1 MCGCIFHFDRALDA
15 QLKAKHLAILWRKE
29 PHVGHA
35 VRLTKVNWSYFTL
48 PPPPFYILH
57 VSKAYENQWKWIR
70 FRPMRIRIQVRIQ
83 VVNTKKKIIRKV
95 ATTSLAMSYKFI
107 QNIITPFNSKCLK
120 DSYFSAS
127 SVRFTYGTFTS
138 LFYIL
143 VLDLDPHVFMRI
155 RIRNTSWAWIKSS
168 IFIANYFGFVRCV

>member
-35 VRLTKVNWSYFTL
+35 VRLIKVNWSYFT
-48 PPPPFYILH
+48 PPPLFISYMFKRLMKTSGNGSDSGPCGSGSRSG
-57 VSKAYENQWKWIR
+57 SKWL
-70 FRPMRIRIQVRIQ
+70 
-83 VVNTKKKIIRKV
+83 TLKKKIIRKV
-95 ATTSLAMSYKFI
+95 ASTSLAMSYKFI

-127 SVRFTYGTFTS
+127 SVRFTYGTFTR
-138 LFYIL
+138 LFYVL
-143 VLDLDPHVFMRI
+143 VLDPDPHLFMRI